1 MRTRISF
8 SDVDMH
14 GNVHNGRYVA
24 YVEDAIN
31 EFIREN
37 GLAAQ
42 FDPASAGPA
51 YHVKKVELVY
61 QSPVGFEDVVD
72 ITARVD
78 RVGRTSITFAAE
90 VRPVGADAPAV
101 EATVVWVC
109 VDPATRRAEPVPE
122 HVHAA
127 LSATAGDSRA

>member
-31 EFIREN
+31 EFLRDN
-37 GLAAQ
+37 GLAEK
-42 FDPASAGPA
+42 FDPRSSDLA
-51 YHVKKVELVY
+51 YHVRKVEVLY
-61 QSPVGFEDVVD
+61 HSPIGFEDVVD
-72 ITARVD
+72 VTARV
-78 RVGRTSITFAAE
+78 GRIGRASLTFEAE
-90 VRPVGADAPAV
+90 VRTVGAIEPAV
-101 EATVVWVC
+101 QATVVWVC
-109 VDPATRRAEPVPE
+109 VDPATRRSTPVPE

-127 LSATAGDSRA
+127 LGATAGGPLA